1 MGFIG
6 RYTNFSMN
14 SLFVEPSTL
23 SKGWSPCGSI
33 FDVYSLV
40 KIDFGDNMIKV
51 LFVCL
56 GNICRSPMG
65 EFILKDLVKKEG
77 LETHFEIASS
87 GTSSEELGNPI
98 YYLAKEKL
106 KEHGISC
113 EGKRA
118 RKMNIEDGIYYDYI
132 LAMETENI
140 RDIKRI
146 IDSKYEDKIYRLMD
160 FTNNKKDIEDPWYT
174 RDFDTAYKEIE
185 MGCKDFLKYIINK
198 EKNKC

>member
-1 MGFIG
+1 
-6 RYTNFSMN
+6 
-14 SLFVEPSTL
+14 
-23 SKGWSPCGSI
+23 
-33 FDVYSLV
+33 
-40 KIDFGDNMIKV
+40 MIKV

-77 LETHFEIASS
+77 LETYFEIASC
-87 GTSSEELGNPI
+87 GTSSEELGNPV

-113 EGKRA
+113 EEKRA
-118 RKMNIEDGIYYDYI
+118 RKMNVEDGFYYDYI
-132 LAMETENI
+132 LAMDTENI
-140 RDIKRI
+140 RSIKRI

-185 MGCKDFLKYIINK
+185 EGCKAFLEYIVNK
-198 EKNKC
+198 EKNKL

>member
-1 MGFIG
+1 
-6 RYTNFSMN
+6 
-14 SLFVEPSTL
+14 
-23 SKGWSPCGSI
+23 
-33 FDVYSLV
+33 
-40 KIDFGDNMIKV
+40 MIKV

-174 RDFDTAYKEIE
+174 RDFDIAYKEIE

-198 EKNKC
+198 EKNKCWIKKLFL